1 MALEYISTF
10 TNSFYLRADT
20 NSEEP
25 LQLNEARRAPIE
37 SLQIEVKRK
46 QLFRSDKSGYRS
58 RSAVLGPQRE
68 NVDLSLT
75 ANVSGWSDRSK
86 DPTLAPLF
94 ASSVAAAAQVGGNL
108 TVATVSGN
116 NISVLGNPNIWVG
129 MALTFGDE
137 IRFVRS
143 VLGAGAFELNGSFSA
158 PLEAGAVLVGCS
170 NFAPGASAETFEL
183 FEFWS
188 PSAAVQRAVSA
199 ACANRTTFEIN
210 SDFVTMRVEGFA
222 KTLTDSVTNLLA
234 PIEFPELAS
243 ANLQPEPALNPIAGH
258 LGQAVF
264 GSGGK
269 RICTIVQG
277 RVRIDNGIQSRSDE
291 FGCFG
296 TKSFTLGRRSV
307 EIDLNLYQRN
317 DEISHELFSSAVR
330 NEPISLMLQ
339 LGSGQGN
346 MMGIYLPA
354 VLMPVPTFVD
364 SDSRVMWKFNGAQ
377 AVGSQDDEVFL
388 ALA

>member
-10 TNSFYLRADT
+10 SNSFYLRSDT
-20 NSEEP
+20 NAGEP
-25 LQLNEARRAPIE
+25 LQLEDARRAPIE

-46 QLFRSDKSGYRS
+46 QLFRSDKSGHRS

-68 NVDLSLT
+68 NIDLSLL
-75 ANVSGWSDRSK
+75 ANVNGWSDRSR
-86 DPTLAPLF
+86 DPLLAPLF
-94 ASSVAAAAQVGGNL
+94 ASAVAAPGKAGGNL
-108 TVATVSGN
+108 TVASVAGSS
-116 NISVLGNPNIWVG
+116 ISVLGNPNIWVG
-129 MALTFGDE
+129 MALGFADE
-137 IRFVRS
+137 LRFVRS
-143 VLGAGAFELNGSFSA
+143 VIDASTFELNGSFSA
-158 PLEAGAVLVGCS
+158 PLQAGSVLLGCS
-170 NFAPGASAETFEL
+170 TFAPGASAETFEL

-234 PIEFPELAS
+234 AIDFPVLAN
-243 ANLQPEPALNPIAGH
+243 ATLQSESSLNPIAGH

-277 RVRIDNGIQSRSDE
+277 KVKIDNGIQSRSDE

-307 EIDLNLYQRN
+307 EVDLNLYQRN

-330 NEPISLMLQ
+330 NEPVSLMLQ

-354 VLMPVPTFVD
+354 VLMPVPSFVD
-364 SDSRVMWKFNGAQ
+364 SESRVMWKFSGAQ
-377 AVGSQDDEVFL
+377 GVGSQDDEVFL